1 MRPLALEPDDRAFAL
16 ARAGVV
22 LASSPA
28 AVADGSAGRRAGDD
42 AWDSLRLTPVSV
54 STRHTGWIL
63 NGGAAEERVR
73 GLAAAELARR
83 LRAHPPLA
91 GEPLWIAAPARAGAA
106 GLGALLAIT
115 RSVSLPVEGF
125 VDAAV
130 ASCAALDVDGA
141 AIVLEFGLHHAG
153 ATLVER
159 AGGGPT
165 CRRRAILSERG
176 GVLELYQAW
185 LELIN
190 TALVRQT
197 RFEALR
203 EAAAEQRLF
212 AALPELA
219 RAAQREGRAMAVLE
233 LAGRRLEVA
242 LTRDQLAQAAQP
254 LWREVARLVHEL
266 RPAGAALALVL
277 PGALAA
283 LPGLV
288 AALAPFEG
296 CERIELPDGFAAAA
310 TSLLEL
316 PARAGGEPVRL
327 LRRLPAGARPGL
339 AAQATRIAPAFDP
352 APTPSHLLFSGRTY
366 QLGAEPL
373 VIGRAPQAAHGLAL
387 SEGLAGVSRRH
398 CTLLREGSELVLL
411 DHSRFGTFVNGE
423 RVAERVRLRAGDQ
436 LRIGDPG
443 VELAL
448 IAVLDGSAS

>member
-1 MRPLALEPDDRAFAL
+1 MRPFALEPDDRAFAL

-28 AVADGSAGRRAGDD
+28 TVADGSAERRAGAD
-42 AWDSLRLTPVSV
+42 AWESLRLTPVTV
-54 STRHTGWIL
+54 STRHTAL
-63 NGGAAEERVR
+63 VLSDEEPGERAR
-73 GLAAAELARR
+73 TLAAAELARR
-83 LRAHPPLA
+83 LREHPPLS
-91 GEPLWIAAPARAGAA
+91 GEALWIAAPARAAA
-106 GLGALLAIT
+106 GGLGALLAIT
-115 RSVSLPVEGF
+115 RALRLEVDGF

-130 ASCAALDVDGA
+130 TSCAALDLEGA
-141 AIVLEFGLHHAG
+141 AIVVEFGLHHLG

-159 AGGGPT
+159 SGGGPT

-176 GVLELYQAW
+176 GMLELYQAW

-203 EAAAEQRLF
+203 EAQTEQRLF

-219 RAAQREGRAMAVLE
+219 RAAQREGAVTAAVE

-242 LTRDQLAQAAQP
+242 LSRDQFAQAAQG
-254 LWREVARLVHEL
+254 LWRELARLVHEL
-266 RPAGAALALVL
+266 RPAGAPLALIV
-277 PGALAA
+277 PRALAA
-283 LPGLV
+283 LPGLQ
-288 AALAPFEG
+288 AALAPFAG
-296 CERIELPDGFAAAA
+296 CERLELPDGFAAAA
-310 TSLLEL
+310 TSLLDL
-316 PARAGGEPVRL
+316 PARARAEPVRL
-327 LRRLPAGARPGL
+327 LRRLPAGARPEL
-339 AAQATRIAPAFDP
+339 ASRVTRVGAASEEAPA
-352 APTPSHLLFSGRTY
+352 PSHLLFAGRTY
-366 QLGAEPL
+366 ALGAESL
-373 VIGRAPQAAHGLAL
+373 VIGRAPQAAHALTL

-436 LRIGDPG
+436 LRVGDPG

-448 IAVLDGSAS
+448 IAVLDGSVA